1 MIEKTNLWHFKT
13 ARINSVESCQY
24 VCTYILYVHTCLLFG
39 KFAARFIRFHIF
51 NECEKKRTFYREQK
65 KMYVDQE
72 MMPFKF
78 GALSIWWLNIY
89 SPDLTS
95 FYCAY
100 FHIDAGEILSVI
112 THLVANS
119 LFVLILAPRAHTN
132 KRTQR
137 TKITI
142 TITTVAIAASCT
154 IEFKQNE
161 STMRAK

>member
-1 MIEKTNLWHFKT
+1 MSIYMYNVH
-13 ARINSVESCQY
+13 
-24 VCTYILYVHTCLLFG
+24 VHTFCTFIHVCCLGNSLRDSSDFI
-39 KFAARFIRFHIF
+39 FSTNARKNVHILL
-51 NECEKKRTFYREQK
+51 RTK

-78 GALSIWWLNIY
+78 GALSVWWLNIY

-119 LFVLILAPRAHTN
+119 LFVLILAPCAHTN
-132 KRTQR
+132 KRTDR

-142 TITTVAIAASCT
+142 TITTVAIAESCT
-154 IEFKQNE
+154 IEFKQNK